1 MRNTCEVFSSSP
13 ESSIHIFKY
22 LLNLI
27 LQFMSFVIFALCSVR
42 FSYFTASWVH
52 LKTFFEKLLY
62 CILSHRVL
70 VFIKR
75 PSQVY
80 ADVEMFFKFI
90 PKYQPSGEG
99 GTRL

>member
-1 MRNTCEVFSSSP
+1 MSNTCEVFSSSP
-13 ESSIHIFKY
+13 ECPIHIF
-22 LLNLI
+22 
-27 LQFMSFVIFALCSVR
+27 
-42 FSYFTASWVH
+42 
-52 LKTFFEKLLY
+52 LY